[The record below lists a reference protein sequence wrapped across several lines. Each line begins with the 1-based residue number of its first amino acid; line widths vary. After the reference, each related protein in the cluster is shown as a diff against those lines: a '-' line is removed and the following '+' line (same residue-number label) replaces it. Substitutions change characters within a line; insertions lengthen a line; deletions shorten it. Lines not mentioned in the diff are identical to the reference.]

1 MKAYVSSINL
11 NPAVQDIFLQLT
23 VLSGLLFVSFLQ
35 NQFIFKVLSLQVWTS
50 QIVVGVICIVFFFY
64 VYCFFVYV
72 ITQLHGDITRSL
84 QLR

>member
-50 QIVVGVICIVFFFY
+50 QIVVGVICIVFIY
-64 VYCFFVYV
+64 VYCFIVYV
-72 ITQLHGDITRSL
+72 ITQLHGDVTRSL